1 MDRYLSFRTC
11 DYCRANL
18 IADDGRLVAKKGL
31 DGQLY
36 CDETCASAIY
46 LRPVEQWPSVKPFR

>member
-1 MDRYLSFRTC
+1 MARCLSPRTC

-18 IADDGRLVAKKGL
+18 IADDGKLDAKKGL
-31 DGQLY
+31 DGQVY

-46 LRPVEQWPSVKPFR
+46 LPPVEQ